1 MYVAGLA
8 GSGGDLTLSL
18 PRLLL
23 QQKRIQGLIMG
34 SGNPRRDIPRYADLY
49 LRGRMNLDDLVS
61 RKITLADIDAGY
73 AALRDPDV
81 ARVVVTSF

>member
-1 MYVAGLA
+1 MGLA
-8 GSGGDLTLSL
+8 AGRAHLKLSL

-23 QQKRIQGLIMG
+23 EQKRIQGLVMG

-49 LRGRMNLDDLVS
+49 LSGRMNLDDLVS
-61 RKITLADIDAGY
+61 RRIALDEIDAGY

-81 ARVVVTSF
+81 ARVVITSF

>member
-1 MYVAGLA
+1 M
-8 GSGGDLTLSL
+8 TLSL

-23 QQKRIQGLIMG
+23 EQKRIQGLIMG
-34 SGNPRRDIPRYADLY
+34 AGHPRRDIPRYAALCAQGRLDL
-49 LRGRMNLDDLVS
+49 DALVS
-61 RKITLADIDAGY
+61 WRIGLDQIDAGY